1 MITRK
6 SSTTKKKD
14 KNKLSFQLGLSG
26 FLSLAVLVV
35 IGMAW
40 SFILGVIVGRGYQ
53 PEKMAMAMAQ
63 KVLPEDFPL
72 LTEKNEEV
80 LKGEELEFFDK
91 LKQGPTSVAP
101 APAPQ
106 AKAAPPQPKPQGA
119 EAPKPTDTAT
129 TKPQQ
134 SPIEAALQSAAI
146 AAGQSAPSAP
156 KEAKDEIFVFNYQV
170 AALAS
175 MEQAQTFL
183 KKTRPDK
190 IQDVRG
196 HGYPRGQDLVSDLRA
211 SSGHCGFGPGFEGA
225 AQRQRYR
232 RNPAALP
239 HSALSPL
246 FFSHAGHTI
255 LFEGDIHAS
264 RIF

>member
-53 PEKMAMAMAQ
+53 PEKMAMEMAQ

-106 AKAAPPQPKPQGA
+106 AKAPTPPQPKPQA
-119 EAPKPTDTAT
+119 AAASKPE
-129 TKPQQ
+129 Q
-134 SPIEAALQSAAI
+134 SPIDAALQSAA
-146 AAGQSAPSAP
+146 AVAGQSPATAAKPA
-156 KEAKDEIFVFNYQV
+156 KEEVFVFNYQV

-183 KKTRPDK
+183 KKLDPAKFKTS
-190 IQDVRG
+190 VVTAT
-196 HGYPRGQDLVSDLRA
+196 H
-211 SSGHCGFGPGFEGA
+211 EGKTW
-225 AQRQRYR
+225 YR
-232 RNPAALP
+232 VYV
-239 HSALSPL
+239 HHQGTVDSALALKEQLKGSGIGGVLLRSRTPL
-246 FFSHAGHTI
+246 
-255 LFEGDIHAS
+255 
-264 RIF
+264 

>member
-53 PEKMAMAMAQ
+53 PEKMAMEMAQ

-106 AKAAPPQPKPQGA
+106 AKAPTPPQPKPQPTA
-119 EAPKPTDTAT
+119 APKPE
-129 TKPQQ
+129 Q
-134 SPIEAALQSAAI
+134 SPIEAALQSAAT
-146 AAGQSAPSAP
+146 AAGQSPATAAKNA
-156 KEAKDEIFVFNYQV
+156 KEEVFVFNYQV

-183 KKTRPDK
+183 KKLDPAKFKTS
-190 IQDVRG
+190 VVTAT
-196 HGYPRGQDLVSDLRA
+196 H
-211 SSGHCGFGPGFEGA
+211 EGKTW
-225 AQRQRYR
+225 YR
-232 RNPAALP
+232 IYV
-239 HSALSPL
+239 HHQGTVDSALALKEQLKGSGIGGVLLRSRTPL
-246 FFSHAGHTI
+246 
-255 LFEGDIHAS
+255 
-264 RIF
+264 

>member
-14 KNKLSFQLGLSG
+14 KDRLSFQLGLGG

-53 PEKMAMAMAQ
+53 PEKMAMEMAQ

-80 LKGEELEFFDK
+80 LKSEELEFFEK
-91 LKQGPTSVAP
+91 LKQGPSSVPP

-106 AKAAPPQPKPQGA
+106 VAAAAPQPKPQTA
-119 EAPKPTDTAT
+119 EAPKPADPAAP
-129 TKPQQ
+129 KPQQ
-134 SPIEAALQSAAI
+134 SPIEAALQSAAV
-146 AAGQSAPSAP
+146 AAGQAPPAV
-156 KEAKDEIFVFNYQV
+156 KDAKDEVFVFNYQV

-183 KKTRPDK
+183 KKLDPAKFKTS
-190 IQDVRG
+190 VVTAT
-196 HGYPRGQDLVSDLRA
+196 H
-211 SSGHCGFGPGFEGA
+211 EGKTW
-225 AQRQRYR
+225 YR
-232 RNPAALP
+232 VYV
-239 HSALSPL
+239 HHQGTVESALALKEQLNGSGIGGILLRSRTPL
-246 FFSHAGHTI
+246 
-255 LFEGDIHAS
+255 
-264 RIF
+264 

>member
-40 SFILGVIVGRGYQ
+40 SFILGIIVGRGYQ
-53 PEKMAMAMAQ
+53 PEKMAMEMAQ

-106 AKAAPPQPKPQGA
+106 AKAPTPPQVKP
-119 EAPKPTDTAT
+119 ETAVAA
-129 TKPQQ
+129 KPQQ
-134 SPIEAALQSAAI
+134 SAIEAALQSAAV
-146 AAGQSAPSAP
+146 AAGQSPPPAA
-156 KEAKDEIFVFNYQV
+156 KDAKDEVFVFNYQV
-170 AALAS
+170 AALVS

-183 KKTRPDK
+183 KKLDPSKFKTS
-190 IQDVRG
+190 VVTAT
-196 HGYPRGQDLVSDLRA
+196 H
-211 SSGHCGFGPGFEGA
+211 EGKTW
-225 AQRQRYR
+225 YR
-232 RNPAALP
+232 VYV
-239 HSALSPL
+239 HHQGTVDSALALKEQLKGSGIGGILLRSRTPL
-246 FFSHAGHTI
+246 
-255 LFEGDIHAS
+255 
-264 RIF
+264 

>member
-14 KNKLSFQLGLSG
+14 KDRLSFQFGLSG

-53 PEKMAMAMAQ
+53 PEKMAMEMAQ

-72 LTEKNEEV
+72 LTEKNEEI
-80 LKGEELEFFDK
+80 LKGEELEFFEK
-91 LKQGPTSVAP
+91 LKQGPSSVPP

-106 AKAAPPQPKPQGA
+106 AKAAPPVPKPPAPETPKPADAQ
-119 EAPKPTDTAT
+119 APKP
-129 TKPQQ
+129 PQ
-134 SPIEAALQSAAI
+134 SPIEAALQSAAV
-146 AAGQSAPSAP
+146 AAGQAPPAARET
-156 KEAKDEIFVFNYQV
+156 KGEVFVFNYQV

-183 KKTRPDK
+183 KKLD
-190 IQDVRG
+190 
-196 HGYPRGQDLVSDLRA
+196 
-211 SSGHCGFGPGFEGA
+211 PGKFKTSVVTATHEGKTW
-225 AQRQRYR
+225 YR
-232 RNPAALP
+232 VYV
-239 HSALSPL
+239 HHQGTVDSALALKEQLNASGISGILLRSRTPL
-246 FFSHAGHTI
+246 
-255 LFEGDIHAS
+255 
-264 RIF
+264 

>member
-40 SFILGVIVGRGYQ
+40 SFILGIIVGRGYQ
-53 PEKMAMAMAQ
+53 PEKMAMEMAQ

-106 AKAAPPQPKPQGA
+106 AKAPTPPPVKPETAAAP
-119 EAPKPTDTAT
+119 
-129 TKPQQ
+129 KPQQ
-134 SPIEAALQSAAI
+134 SAIDAALQSAAV
-146 AAGQSAPSAP
+146 AAGQSPTPAAKVA
-156 KEAKDEIFVFNYQV
+156 KEEVFVFNYQV

-183 KKTRPDK
+183 KKLDPSKFKTS
-190 IQDVRG
+190 VVTAT
-196 HGYPRGQDLVSDLRA
+196 H
-211 SSGHCGFGPGFEGA
+211 EGKTW
-225 AQRQRYR
+225 YR
-232 RNPAALP
+232 VYV
-239 HSALSPL
+239 HHQGTVDSALALKEQLKGSGIGGMLLRSRTPL
-246 FFSHAGHTI
+246 
-255 LFEGDIHAS
+255 
-264 RIF
+264 

>member
-14 KNKLSFQLGLSG
+14 KDKLSFQLGLSG

-53 PEKMAMAMAQ
+53 PEQMAMEMAQ

-91 LKQGPTSVAP
+91 LKQGPSSVPPVP
-101 APAPQ
+101 ATQ
-106 AKAAPPQPKPQGA
+106 SKAAPPQPKPQVA
-119 EAPKPTDTAT
+119 EAPKPAETQAP
-129 TKPQQ
+129 KPQQ
-134 SPIEAALQSAAI
+134 SALDAALQSAAV
-146 AAGQSAPSAP
+146 AAGQSQPQAV
-156 KEAKDEIFVFNYQV
+156 KDDKDEVFVFNYQV

-183 KKTRPDK
+183 KKLD
-190 IQDVRG
+190 
-196 HGYPRGQDLVSDLRA
+196 
-211 SSGHCGFGPGFEGA
+211 PGKFKTSVVTATHEGKTW
-225 AQRQRYR
+225 YR
-232 RNPAALP
+232 VYV
-239 HSALSPL
+239 HHQGTVDSALALKEQLKGNGIGGVLLRSRTPL
-246 FFSHAGHTI
+246 
-255 LFEGDIHAS
+255 
-264 RIF
+264 